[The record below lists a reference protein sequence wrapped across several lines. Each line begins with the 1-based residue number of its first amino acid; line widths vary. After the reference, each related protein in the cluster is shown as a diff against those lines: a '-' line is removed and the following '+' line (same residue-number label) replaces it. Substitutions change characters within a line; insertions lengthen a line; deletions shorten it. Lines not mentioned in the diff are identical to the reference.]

1 MPNTLNNPSD
11 NSSLIEPYLIVKK
24 KTTEFYI
31 LGTAHVSKQSAEE
44 VARLVATEN
53 FNALAIEVC
62 PSRLASLQ
70 DPNSLAKMDL
80 FQVIKQGK
88 AGMVAANLA
97 LGSFQQRLAEQSGIR
112 PGEEMLTAIKLA
124 KENDLPLIAIDRDLG
139 ITLKRVYKAVP
150 WWQRAALLMGLFT
163 SLFSKEKISPE
174 EIEKLKQGDLLEAT
188 FAEFAAESKHL
199 YTALIDERDEYM
211 ALKLAQTSAE
221 DSYNKVLVVIGAG
234 HLQGIKNYLTA
245 EEEPEAAAKPS
256 YLAKLSARLKELT
269 QLPPPNK
276 LLKALPWA
284 LVGVILLGFA
294 LAFNQNTQLGWSLVL
309 DWVLING
316 GLSALGVLLA
326 AGHPLTVLTA
336 FVAAPITSLNPTIG
350 AGFVCAAAEIYLR
363 KPTVEDFAN
372 LRQHTS
378 KLSGWWRNRV
388 ARTLLVF
395 ILSTLGSAIGTYV
408 AGFKIFQQV
417 F

>member
-1 MPNTLNNPSD
+1 MPSELDNKSSNTN
-11 NSSLIEPYLIVKK
+11 LIEPYVVVKK
-24 KTTEFYI
+24 ATSEFYI

-44 VARLVATEN
+44 VARLVATQS
-53 FNALAIEVC
+53 FDAIAIEVC
-62 PSRLASLQ
+62 ASRLANLQ
-70 DPNSLAKMDL
+70 DPDSLAKMDL

-112 PGEEMLTAIKLA
+112 PGEEMLTAIQLA
-124 KENDLPLIAIDRDLG
+124 EENNLPLLAIDRDLG

-163 SLFSKEKISPE
+163 SLFSKQKISPE

-211 ALKLAQTSAE
+211 ALKLAQAGVE
-221 DSYNKVLVVIGAG
+221 NKYAKVLVVIGAG
-234 HLQGIKNYLTA
+234 HLQGINNYLTA
-245 EEEPEAAAKPS
+245 EEEPEPTTKPN
-256 YLAKLSARLKELT
+256 YLTGITTRLSQLT

-276 LLKALPWA
+276 LLKALPW
-284 LVGVILLGFA
+284 LVVGIILLGFV
-294 LAFNQNTQLGWSLVL
+294 LVFRQDSQIGWSLVI
-309 DWVLING
+309 DWILING
-316 GLSALGVLLA
+316 GLSALGVILA

-336 FVAAPITSLNPTIG
+336 FVAAPLTSLNPTIG

-395 ILSTLGSAIGTYV
+395 IFSTLGSAIGTYV